1 MSEPAPRSPSS
12 PGELFRVFNRLALQ
26 GFGGVL
32 TVAQRELVERQRW
45 LDKAALP
52 EMLSLCHVLRGPNA
66 VNLASMIGDRF
77 FGWRGAAAAAGGLA
91 GGLSFVAVIG
101 LNVSGLAGAAATMF
115 GSPLPSTTLAPSATR
130 RGARHRESRGGLAFS
145 TGMTPLTLGLLLVT
159 GWLLPEPACG
169 HVGSALLLAA
179 TLQVM
184 LRTRWSPLW
193 PIALGAVVG
202 GVGGVG

>member
-12 PGELFRVFNRLALQ
+12 PGELFRVFSRLALQ
-26 GFGGVL
+26 GFGGVPP
-32 TVAQRELVERQRW
+32 VAQCEFAERQRW

-91 GGLSFVAVIG
+91 AGLSFVAVIG
-101 LNVSGLAGAAATMF
+101 LNVSGLAGVAATMF

-130 RGARHRESRGGLAFS
+130 RGARHRESRVGRKEGLRAE
-145 TGMTPLTLGLLLVT
+145 
-159 GWLLPEPACG
+159 EPHARPGCE
-169 HVGSALLLAA
+169 AA
-179 TLQVM
+179 
-184 LRTRWSPLW
+184 SP
-193 PIALGAVVG
+193 G
-202 GVGGVG
+202 